1 MGSGALRPSP
11 TSLVNPS
18 TQALYTLGSNALVSR
33 SQSETL
39 TSRPQTT
46 VFSSTEISMTRREPR
61 RLTLAVKGFLWNG
74 NKWTKYSQ
82 EPIGVSLWPDG
93 IHRLEEKLP
102 AVQQVWPSITCDRT
116 LAFKTSTQIVAV
128 RFENSSDRTLFI
140 AAFAQD
146 FEKEIWR
153 SEILKEG
160 WKGQKENRALAS
172 PGM

>member
-1 MGSGALRPSP
+1 MGSGALRPSQ
-11 TSLVNPS
+11 TSLANPS
-18 TQALYTLGSNALVSR
+18 TQALYTLGSNALESR

-39 TSRPQTT
+39 TSRSQTT

-116 LAFKTSTQIVAV
+116 LAFKNLHSHY
-128 RFENSSDRTLFI
+128 RTLFI

-146 FEKEIWR
+146 LEKEIWR
-153 SEILKEG
+153 TEILKEG

>member
-1 MGSGALRPSP
+1 MGSSALRPSP
-11 TSLVNPS
+11 TSLANPS
-18 TQALYTLGSNALVSR
+18 TQTLYT
-33 SQSETL
+33 
-39 TSRPQTT
+39 
-46 VFSSTEISMTRREPR
+46 PR
-61 RLTLAVKGFLWNG
+61 LKRARIQIAIRDAHFPATNDPVKGFLWNG

-82 EPIGVSLWPDG
+82 EPIGVSLWPEG

-146 FEKEIWR
+146 FEKETWR
-153 SEILKEG
+153 TEILKEG

>member
-11 TSLVNPS
+11 TSLANPS
-18 TQALYTLGSNALVSR
+18 TQAPYTLGSNALESR
-33 SQSETL
+33 SESETL

-46 VFSSTEISMTRREPR
+46 VVSSTEISMTRREPR

-102 AVQQVWPSITCDRT
+102 SP
-116 LAFKTSTQIVAV
+116 AFKTSTQIVAV

-153 SEILKEG
+153 TEILKEG

>member
-11 TSLVNPS
+11 TSLANPS
-18 TQALYTLGSNALVSR
+18 TQALYTLGSNALESR

-39 TSRPQTT
+39 TSPQTT
-46 VFSSTEISMTRREPR
+46 VFSSTEISMARREPR

-82 EPIGVSLWPDG
+82 EPICVSLWPDA
-93 IHRLEEKLP
+93 

-116 LAFKTSTQIVAV
+116 LAFKTPTQIVAV

-153 SEILKEG
+153 TEILKEG

-172 PGM
+172 SGM